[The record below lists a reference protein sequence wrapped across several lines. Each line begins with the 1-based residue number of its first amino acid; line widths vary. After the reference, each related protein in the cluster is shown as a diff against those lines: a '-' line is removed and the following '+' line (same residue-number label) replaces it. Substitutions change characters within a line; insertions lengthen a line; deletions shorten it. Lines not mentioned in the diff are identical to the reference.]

1 MFSALLRFKRDV
13 LSPYLFEKKIW
24 QPFIVSE
31 ENRALLYTCTPDVH
45 RLAVRFPQDHLRA
58 HEVGGANTA
67 AVDALFAL
75 VHPAG
80 QLDGHSETT

>member
-1 MFSALLRFKRDV
+1 MFSALICLKRKFV
-13 LSPYLFEKKIW
+13 SPYLF
-24 QPFIVSE
+24 VSE